1 MNRSCLAIVA
11 VIASIV
17 LAACALPQPASPGQ
31 TAVSP
36 SAPTSAPLAATPGAA
51 TSAAAAAVS
60 SSATAPASASGP
72 SRTLIIGF
80 TASQT
85 GSLTKESK
93 EQVQGLQL
101 WLADIEKA
109 GGLTLKDG
117 TRIQFQLKSYDDES
131 TKDRVQQLYTKLAT
145 EDKADLLI
153 SPYSSG
159 LADAAAV
166 VAEQY
171 GKLMLVTGAASDSTF
186 HKGYQDIYMMY
197 TPASRYLTGA
207 IDALRTWDPKASKIA
222 IVHEN
227 EKFSTDVVNAARPYA
242 EKAGDTL
249 TLFEGYDT
257 GTADFG
263 PIINKI
269 TAGQPDAIL
278 GGGHFQDGSTLAKQL
293 LEKQAQPKLVAI
305 LVAPSLPEF
314 AQLGD
319 AALGVIGPSQWE
331 ALAAYSPDAATAAG
345 VTWYGL
351 SVKEFVAGYQARY
364 GYEPGYHAAGGYA
377 SGLLLQWAIAQA
389 DSTETA
395 ALKAAIDRADLMT
408 FFGQLKFD
416 TGQAHGL
423 QVGHEMLYLQWQ
435 RGSDGKPVRQL
446 VWPPAAKTADVLYPL
461 GQ

>member
-1 MNRSCLAIVA
+1 MKHARLV
-11 VIASIV
+11 VIV
-17 LAACALPQPASPGQ
+17 LVISAALIAACAQPAAPAGSQGATVASSAPTQ
-31 TAVSP
+31 SQMPTTAPAVSP
-36 SAPTSAPLAATPGAA
+36 PAATGG
-51 TSAAAAAVS
+51 
-60 SSATAPASASGP
+60 ASGQTRP
-72 SRTLIIGF
+72 LVVGF

-101 WLADIEKA
+101 WLADLEKA
-109 GGLTLKDG
+109 GGLKLKDG
-117 TRIQFQLKSYDDES
+117 TQIKFQSKSYDDES

-145 EDKADLLI
+145 EDKADILI

-171 GKLMLVTGAASDSTF
+171 GKIMIVTGASSDSTF
-186 HKGYQDIYMMY
+186 QKGYQNIYMMY

-207 IDALRTWDPKASKIA
+207 VDALRSWDPNAKKIA
-222 IVHEN
+222 IIHEK

-242 EKAGDTL
+242 EKAGYTI

-269 TAGQPDAIL
+269 TAGQPDAII

-293 LEKQAQPKLVAI
+293 LEKKAQPKMVSI

-319 AALGVIGPSQWE
+319 AAIGVVGPSQMGGPGQV
-331 ALAAYSPDAATAAG
+331 LARCRQGCQCGVVRPDRQR
-345 VTWYGL
+345 V
-351 SVKEFVAGYQARY
+351 RRR
-364 GYEPGYHAAGGYA
+364 
-377 SGLLLQWAIAQA
+377 LQ
-389 DSTETA
+389 
-395 ALKAAIDRADLMT
+395 
-408 FFGQLKFD
+408 GQ
-416 TGQAHGL
+416 
-423 QVGHEMLYLQWQ
+423 
-435 RGSDGKPVRQL
+435 VRL
-446 VWPPAAKTADVLYPL
+446 
-461 GQ
+461 